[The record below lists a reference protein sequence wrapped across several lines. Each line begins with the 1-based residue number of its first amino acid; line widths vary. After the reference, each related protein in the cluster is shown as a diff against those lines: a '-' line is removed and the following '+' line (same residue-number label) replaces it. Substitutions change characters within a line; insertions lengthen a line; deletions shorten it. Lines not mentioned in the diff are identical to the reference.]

1 MFTTGSKFYVG
12 IAALAALSSAIFL
25 VTNDNVA
32 LGCVALLGLLIAAGI
47 VAGAAL
53 ASRDG
58 EVSETGTATAAATP
72 APGASLWPL
81 VLAIGLVVLAIGLV
95 TKPLVFVLG
104 IATIGVALAEW
115 LVQSWSERASSDRQ
129 FNALARKRLLNPLE
143 FPVLAAVIALLIGFA
158 FSRIML
164 AVQKEGAAILFICFA
179 VLILLAISYMAMRPS
194 MKNGAIGLIAA
205 IGGLGLV
212 AAGITTFNI
221 GEREELT
228 LASQEK
234 HYSNKEC
241 GEERSE
247 HFDKGAARTVSSKSS
262 VIATVILKD
271 GKLTAKVLGIG
282 TGQDTITVPRSNPSS
297 ILFLNE
303 DDGEHRLTAS
313 LGKKTVA
320 DGVTE
325 DVFTCTQLVDKGGKQ
340 ILTLTIKKPTV
351 ADAPYTL
358 TVPGVEGTSVEM
370 FVP

>member
-12 IAALAALSSAIFL
+12 IAALSALASAVFL
-25 VTNDNVA
+25 VTNDKVA
-32 LGCVALLGLLIAAGI
+32 LGSVALLGLLVAAGVI
-47 VAGAAL
+47 AGAAL

-58 EVSETGTATAAATP
+58 EVSEGNVATSAAAP

-104 IATIGVALAEW
+104 IGTIVAALAEW
-115 LVQSWSERASSDRQ
+115 LVQSWSERASGDHK
-129 FNALARKRLLNPLE
+129 FNALARKRVLNPLE
-143 FPVLAAVIALLIGFA
+143 FPVLSAAVAILIGFA

-164 AVQKEGAAILFICFA
+164 AVQKEGSAIIFICFA
-179 VLILLAISYMAMRPS
+179 VLIMLAMTYISMKPS
-194 MKNGAIGLIAA
+194 MKTGAIGLIAA

-228 LASQEK
+228 LASQEQ
-234 HYSNKEC
+234 HYSHKEC

-247 HFDKGAARTVSSKSS
+247 NFDKGSARTVSAKSS

-271 GKLTAKVLGIG
+271 GKLSAKVLGIG
-282 TGQDTITVPRSNPSS
+282 EGQDTITVPRSNPSS

-303 DDGEHRLTAS
+303 DDGEHRLTAF
-313 LGKKTVA
+313 LGTTTVTE
-320 DGVTE
+320 GVTE
-325 DVFTCTQLVDKGGKQ
+325 NIETCTQMVDKGGKQ
-340 ILTLTIKKPTV
+340 ILTVLIKKPTV

-358 TVPGVEGTSVEM
+358 TVPGVEGASVEM